1 MYYNLISSMKKVVSG
16 GIDSDATAFIT
27 AAGITDPTQQGAIN
41 TLVLSLKSYGVW
53 TKIKAIYPMVGGTA
67 TTHKYNLKDPRDL
80 DAAFRLTFNGGWTHS
95 SNGATPNG
103 TTGYAN
109 TYLNPVAQSLT
120 SADAHLS
127 YYARTA
133 ATTVDP
139 AEIANFTDVTTGFAL
154 QSIGE
159 LTQNRFFFGYPFR
172 AFKTVTVAATGFML
186 GSSSGNSRRDIY
198 NNGTSVGNNTSVDT
212 STLGNYNLYIACAN
226 YSGTS
231 MASFSNA
238 QCAFASIGNQLTST
252 EVANYYT
259 AVQNFNTTL
268 SRQI

>member
-1 MYYNLISSMKKVVSG
+1 MKKGSG
-16 GIDSDATAFIT
+16 VDADATAFIT
-27 AAGITDPTQQGAIN
+27 ATGITDATQKSAIN
-41 TLVLSLKSYGVW
+41 TLVDDLKSYGIW
-53 TKIKAIYPMVGGTA
+53 SKTKAIYPMIGGTA
-67 TTHKYNLKDPRDL
+67 TTHKFNLKDARDV

-120 SADAHLS
+120 SADGHLS

-133 ATTVDP
+133 ATTADP
-139 AEIANFTDVTTGFAL
+139 AEIANFTNFSTAFVL
-154 QSIGE
+154 QSKGE
-159 LTQNRFFFGYPFR
+159 LTQNRFFFGYPLR
-172 AFKTVTVAATGFML
+172 AFKIVSAAATGFML

-212 STLGNYNLYIACAN
+212 ATLGNYNLYIGCGN
-226 YSGTS
+226 IGGTS
-231 MASFSNA
+231 TASFSDA
-238 QCAFASIGNQLTST
+238 QCSFASIGNELTST

-259 AVQNFNTTL
+259 AVQAFQTTL

>member
-1 MYYNLISSMKKVVSG
+1 MYYSLISSMSKP
-16 GIDSDATAFIT
+16 DADAQAFIT
-27 AAGITDPTQQGAIN
+27 ATGITNTTQKNAIN
-41 TLVLSLKSYGVW
+41 TLVMYLKYYGIW
-53 TKIKAIYPMVGGTA
+53 SKTKAIYPMVGGTA

-80 DAAFRLTFNGGWTHS
+80 DAAFRLTFNGGGTHS
-95 SNGATPNG
+95 ENGYLPNG

-133 ATTVDP
+133 ATTADP
-139 AEIANFTDVTTGFAL
+139 AEIGNYTNFTTGFVL

-159 LTQNRFFFGYPFR
+159 RVFSSQNRFFFGYPFR
-172 AFKTVTVAATGFML
+172 AFQTVTTAATGFML

-198 NNGTSVGNNTSVDT
+198 NNGTSVGNNTSIDT
-212 STLGNYNLYIACAN
+212 ATLGNYNLYLGCGNIG
-226 YSGTS
+226 GTS
-231 MASFSNA
+231 TASFSDA

-252 EVANYYT
+252 EVANFYT
-259 AVQNFNTTL
+259 AVQAFNTIL
-268 SRQI
+268 GRQK